1 MKSCKEYL
9 SFEAKDD
16 HDETEVKDDIA
27 LPFFEAMKVYIIK
40 IPTKGKSINN
50 ASWFCLIFDL
60 FTYKNW
66 DFIRSFLL

>member
-50 ASWFCLIFDL
+50 AS
-60 FTYKNW
+60 
-66 DFIRSFLL
+66 